1 MEASFAMPRPSIL
14 ILISA
19 SFLPSDVIVGPTPKV
34 FEFLYLLD
42 GSIVNVNVTSG
53 GDFRFADDHTL
64 RLFYVD

>member
-1 MEASFAMPRPSIL
+1 MPIR

-19 SFLPSDVIVGPTPKV
+19 SFLPSDVIVLPTSPKV

-42 GSIVNVNVTSG
+42 GFVVNVNVTCG

-64 RLFYVD
+64 RLF